1 MKGNAKDEGREHEET
16 RGRGTGHGSGRR
28 RLSAKKWGIAALA
41 GLGVVAASGWQ
52 WVRLAGSER
61 TDNAQIE
68 GTVVPVQARVPG
80 FALRVPV
87 RDDQAVKAGDT
98 LYALDPT
105 EYLLKVRQAEADL
118 WAARAAAR
126 GGVAGA
132 GAQAAQ
138 AQRAVAESNV
148 EAARANLEKA
158 DRELQRTRL
167 LRERDVASQSQL
179 DAAQAA
185 RQSAD
190 AQLRA
195 ASEQVNATGY
205 GEIGAAA
212 QVRLAEAR
220 IAAAQAA
227 LDYARAQLGWTVSLA
242 PFAGHVARR
251 SVEPGQ
257 FLTSG
262 QPVMSVVADSGLWV
276 VANLKE
282 TQIARIRTGALV
294 DVEVDAFPGTP
305 FRGRVRSIQPA
316 TGSRFTLLPPDNAS
330 GNFTKVVQRVPV
342 RIDLDPSPAASGLR
356 PGMSVSVRIDAGR

>member
-1 MKGNAKDEGREHEET
+1 MSGSTQHGQ
-16 RGRGTGHGSGRR
+16 HGSMETHGHAKSARK
-28 RLSAKKWGIAALA
+28 RLPPAKWGMFALFGLGLA
-41 GLGVVAASGWQ
+41 GIAGWQ

-68 GTVVPVQARVPG
+68 GTVVPVQARVSG

-87 RDDQAVKAGDT
+87 RDDEAVKAGDT
-98 LYALDPT
+98 LYMLDPT

-118 WAARAAAR
+118 WAARAAAK

-138 AQRAVAESNV
+138 AQKAVAESNV

-158 DRELQRTRL
+158 DRELQRTTL
-167 LRERDVASQSQL
+167 LHDRDVASQSQL

-185 RQSAD
+185 RQAAE

-195 ASEQVNATGY
+195 ATEQVHATGY
-205 GEIGAAA
+205 GEVGAAA

-227 LDYARAQLGWTVSLA
+227 LDYARAQLGWTVAVA

-257 FLTSG
+257 FLSAG

-282 TQIARIRTGALV
+282 TQIARVEAGAAV
-294 DVEVDAFPGTP
+294 DIEVDAFPGVP
-305 FRGRVRSIQPA
+305 LRGKVRSIQPA
-316 TGSRFTLLPPDNAS
+316 TGSRFSLLPPDNAS

-342 RIDLDPSPAASGLR
+342 RIDIEPSPEVARLR
-356 PGMSVSVRIDAGR
+356 PGMSVSVRIDAGN